1 VRVDA
6 APDLGIGVE
15 IECAWIGEIA
25 GMNFGLDFDLDLDLD
40 VDLDAWMLQ
49 QGHERNNCYC
59 LS

>member
-25 GMNFGLDFDLDLDLD
+25 GMNFDLDLDLD
-40 VDLDAWMLQ
+40 VDLDPWMLQ